1 VSREATKMGLRDQ
14 LRRLKREAKEEMI
27 VIPQRDGTVRRFTE
41 QDMKDAFVNLVDRGG
56 AGDDAPPE
64 HPILE
69 AVRNSSD
76 PEWLN
81 SFYGVGEPEEHT
93 QPVEDLSS

>member
-1 VSREATKMGLRDQ
+1 MGLRDQ
-14 LRRLKREAKEEMI
+14 LRRLRRAAEGKMI
-27 VIPQRDGTVRRFTE
+27 DIPQRDGTVRRFTE

-56 AGDDAPPE
+56 AGEDAPPE
-64 HPILE
+64 HPLLE

-81 SFYGVGEPEEHT
+81 SFYFAGDPEAHT
-93 QPVEDLSS
+93 QPVEDLSERP